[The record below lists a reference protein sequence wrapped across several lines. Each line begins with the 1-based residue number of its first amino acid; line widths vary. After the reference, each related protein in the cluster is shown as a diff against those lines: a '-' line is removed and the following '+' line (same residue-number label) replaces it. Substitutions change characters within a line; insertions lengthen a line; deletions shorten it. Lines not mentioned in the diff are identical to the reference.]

1 MKKKKKTYSAV
12 ATPCG
17 IGMFIVVQ
25 VACRHCCQVALIIIN
40 KFKFLKKLTIEYW
53 VANGSGCKE
62 AKSEWHWSSKIAPS
76 SFQTPNHMTLLIL
89 L

>member
-40 KFKFLKKLTIEYW
+40 KFKFLKKLTIEY
-53 VANGSGCKE
+53 
-62 AKSEWHWSSKIAPS
+62 
-76 SFQTPNHMTLLIL
+76 
-89 L
+89 